1 MLKYK
6 KVPNNDD
13 AIEID
18 GKVVL
23 SFDPK
28 YKEYLRWREENPD
41 LERELIDDLQ
51 LTEINKLLCSGGKP
65 NIKEFG
71 NGLFRYE
78 WFFENGQK
86 RFESEVKDDIFNGKS
101 ASWNESG
108 EKLHEGEFKNGKRF
122 GEWIFY
128 NGEIITKHIYQ
139 DKGNEQLLDDNRGNF
154 PEERDGLVK
163 IIKVNDPSTS
173 TRENTKKI
181 IYWKSGVKKNEL
193 GLMGGTSL
201 SYHNI
206 KSKNGNCVYY
216 WKNGNKMCEGQ
227 YVLNEIHGTW
237 TWYYD
242 TGQVKNIIN
251 YISGIK
257 DGEFKIFYKNGNIK
271 VKGKYK
277 DNDRQ
282 GIWLINGVKRKY
294 KNGKEL

>member
-1 MLKYK
+1 MVKYK

-51 LTEINKLLCSGGKP
+51 LTVINKLLCSGGKP

-122 GEWIFY
+122 FSFIASAIAF
-128 NGEIITKHIYQ
+128 
-139 DKGNEQLLDDNRGNF
+139 LLASF
-154 PEERDGLVK
+154 SVSLV
-163 IIKVNDPSTS
+163 
-173 TRENTKKI
+173 E
-181 IYWKSGVKKNEL
+181 
-193 GLMGGTSL
+193 
-201 SYHNI
+201 
-206 KSKNGNCVYY
+206 
-216 WKNGNKMCEGQ
+216 
-227 YVLNEIHGTW
+227 
-237 TWYYD
+237 
-242 TGQVKNIIN
+242 
-251 YISGIK
+251 
-257 DGEFKIFYKNGNIK
+257 
-271 VKGKYK
+271 
-277 DNDRQ
+277 
-282 GIWLINGVKRKY
+282 
-294 KNGKEL
+294 